1 MSLSC
6 QKGFTLIIYIVNST
20 SFRLEAVLVVVHF
33 LMKDNCG
40 TNSRFFRDI
49 NDFQPELLEIFSISV
64 RAYGQGD
71 SEFSLRGK
79 VKCFDC
85 RGCLYIFDSDTGGVS
100 TSNNIVKLV
109 PDLSR
114 GLVSPHLGI
123 VTELMDNQGREISFG
138 RLTYNYRTIE
148 DWCDMRICSV
158 IRGECG
164 FAAVHYSIFSHAV
177 LAKLSFE
184 VVSNFE
190 SGGATGCEV
199 HGSINTSYNNFNY
212 STHYAKKYYQS
223 TLFEKQMSDA
233 VMLAGGEK
241 IPLSKSIVAVP
252 VYGLLI
258 VEAIVYT
265 ENGKHREEF
274 KFKETFSPAKDHDK
288 IEKSRKSFGLNM
300 NVEWVRD
307 IPLTPLI

>member
-20 SFRLEAVLVVVHF
+20 SFCLEAVLVVVQF

-241 IPLSKSIVAVP
+241 IPLSKSIW
-252 VYGLLI
+252 L
-258 VEAIVYT
+258 T
-265 ENGKHREEF
+265 HRG
-274 KFKETFSPAKDHDK
+274 SNCLR
-288 IEKSRKSFGLNM
+288 RK
-300 NVEWVRD
+300 W
-307 IPLTPLI
+307 